1 MPGISEFSSAFGADE
16 YLTKSGRR
24 KAKAEEQAL
33 DIGQQQ
39 FDIAKELYT
48 TARPLRLTGV
58 NALQGYLTSGVLP
71 YALDTPEP
79 ERYGLN
85 EFLETGELPTA
96 VDIAPST
103 ALNRDV
109 LERQFTRA
117 RESAIAQAP
126 TLGGAL
132 ASSLTD
138 LEAQRALGV
147 TAIEAQANEATRQL
161 SQQLFGVGLDLEQRE
176 VDTDRRRRDAL
187 FAAALGLGTGE
198 SSTALGGLAGAS
210 GTYTN
215 IASLA
220 LAESLEKQKRAQE
233 KVASYGG
240 ALTGSGAIGGGGGAA

>member
-1 MPGISEFSSAFGADE
+1 MPGLSEFSAGFGLDE
-16 YLTKSGRR
+16 YTTKSGRR

-33 DIGQQQ
+33 DIGEQQ
-39 FDIAKELYT
+39 FNIAKELYT
-48 TARPLRLTGV
+48 TARPLRLAGT
-58 NALQGYLTSGVLP
+58 NALQSFVLGGGLP
-71 YALDTPEP
+71 NALQTPEP

-96 VDIAPST
+96 VDVAPST

-147 TAIEAQANEATRQL
+147 TAIEAQANETTRQL
-161 SQQLFGVGLDLEQRE
+161 AQQLFGVGLDLEQRE

-187 FAAALGLGTGE
+187 FAAALGIGSGAPA
-198 SSTALGGLAGAS
+198 TALGGLAGAS

-215 IASLA
+215 VASLA

-233 KVASYGG
+233 KA
-240 ALTGSGAIGGGGGAA
+240 AFLGSFGTSGLGGGGGTG